1 MKMFRRNRKSTAF
14 TLVELLVVISIIAIL
29 LAVLMPALTK
39 ARTQAKLLICGNNQ
53 KQLIIGVNAYYS
65 EYGDYPTSIVEQNNG
80 RKTRAANTWTWPSR
94 IIYRPA
100 HVPDN
105 ETPHSN
111 SAGYIGYYLKK
122 YLPDSR
128 VFNCPLAG
136 VGYDNRT
143 YLDLVTHQKVLYND
157 MYKSGNGDF
166 LSCSYFLWWNYLGFD
181 YASTTHPES
190 LRFAGP
196 GKNSRAKLLVSDGV
210 MYGEKSLNKDSDK
223 CWSVTHPFKGTTSSA
238 AFVFHSFF
246 DPDKKLLKSTRL
258 VINAGYTDGAVRR
271 YAINELCEQTL
282 LTSQFKTY
290 MPQDCK

>member
-1 MKMFRRNRKSTAF
+1 MKMFRRNKTTAAF

-39 ARTQAKLLICGNNQ
+39 ARNQAKLIMCGSNQ
-53 KQLIIGVNAYYS
+53 KQLLTGVSAYYT
-65 EYGDYPTSIVEQNNG
+65 ECGDYPQSIVEQNNG
-80 RKTRAANTWTWPSR
+80 RKNRATNTWTWPSR
-94 IIYRPA
+94 IIYRPG
-100 HVPDN
+100 HVPGN
-105 ETPHSN
+105 PTPASN
-111 SAGYIGYYLKK
+111 SAGYVGYYLKK
-122 YLPDSR
+122 YLSDSR

-136 VGYDNRT
+136 IGYDNRT
-143 YLDLVTHQKVLYND
+143 YTDSITRQKVLYND
-157 MYKSGNGDF
+157 MYKSGNGDY

-181 YASTTHPES
+181 YVSSTHPES

-196 GKNSRAKLLVSDGV
+196 GKNSRAKLLVSDAV
-210 MYGEKSLNKDSDK
+210 MYGEQSINNNSDK
-223 CWSVTHPFKGTTSSA
+223 YWSVTHPFKGTASPG

-271 YAINELCEQTL
+271 YAINELSEQTL

-290 MPQDCK
+290 MPQDYK